1 MIRTAYQQG
10 RQWIRSH
17 WPALRLRTILLSV
30 LMFAAILPG
39 LVGVFLRVYE
49 NTLVRQTESELI
61 AQTAALSATA
71 EALWPGAVPRVVTP
85 EARLEPGYYQPEGAT
100 IDLGSTPVLPARP
113 DVRPAPAP
121 DPDAVLL
128 NERLQPI
135 ADETARTTLAS
146 IVLLDGRGTVID
158 GYGKGGSLADLPE
171 VRSALAGRPYTVLR
185 RNADYHPRYSM
196 EWLSRASG
204 LRIHHARPIV
214 VDGQVRGVI
223 LTSRSPR
230 ALFKGVYQDRIK
242 IALGILGTLSVI
254 AVLAVLVARGI
265 ARPIEKLSEAAREV
279 TTGGGT
285 LPPAPA
291 TSAVEIRTLYEDFSL
306 MAEAVDRRSRY
317 LRDFAAA
324 VSHEF
329 KTPLA
334 GIQGAVELLQ
344 DHGETMETGQRKR
357 FLDNIAADARRLAG
371 LVTRLLDLARADMA
385 RPDANLAI
393 DVVPAV
399 SKAVDARAGELEIT
413 VDLNDP
419 PPVAV
424 PPATLEMVISTLLEN
439 SRQAGATRVVISARG
454 KDRDLILT
462 VADDG
467 PGVPPGDADRV
478 FEPFFT
484 SKRSEGGAGLG
495 LSIAVSLLAASRA
508 SIRLR
513 PTTEGATFEVTLP
526 IAGR

>member
-214 VDGQVRGVI
+214 VDGQVRG
-223 LTSRSPR
+223 
-230 ALFKGVYQDRIK
+230 
-242 IALGILGTLSVI
+242 
-254 AVLAVLVARGI
+254 
-265 ARPIEKLSEAAREV
+265 
-279 TTGGGT
+279 
-285 LPPAPA
+285 
-291 TSAVEIRTLYEDFSL
+291 
-306 MAEAVDRRSRY
+306 
-317 LRDFAAA
+317 
-324 VSHEF
+324 
-329 KTPLA
+329 
-334 GIQGAVELLQ
+334 
-344 DHGETMETGQRKR
+344 
-357 FLDNIAADARRLAG
+357 
-371 LVTRLLDLARADMA
+371 
-385 RPDANLAI
+385 
-393 DVVPAV
+393 
-399 SKAVDARAGELEIT
+399 
-413 VDLNDP
+413 
-419 PPVAV
+419 
-424 PPATLEMVISTLLEN
+424 
-439 SRQAGATRVVISARG
+439 
-454 KDRDLILT
+454 
-462 VADDG
+462 
-467 PGVPPGDADRV
+467 
-478 FEPFFT
+478 
-484 SKRSEGGAGLG
+484 
-495 LSIAVSLLAASRA
+495 
-508 SIRLR
+508 
-513 PTTEGATFEVTLP
+513 
-526 IAGR
+526 

>member
-1 MIRTAYQQG
+1 
-10 RQWIRSH
+10 
-17 WPALRLRTILLSV
+17 
-30 LMFAAILPG
+30 
-39 LVGVFLRVYE
+39 
-49 NTLVRQTESELI
+49 
-61 AQTAALSATA
+61 
-71 EALWPGAVPRVVTP
+71 
-85 EARLEPGYYQPEGAT
+85 
-100 IDLGSTPVLPARP
+100 
-113 DVRPAPAP
+113 
-121 DPDAVLL
+121 
-128 NERLQPI
+128 
-135 ADETARTTLAS
+135 
-146 IVLLDGRGTVID
+146 
-158 GYGKGGSLADLPE
+158 
-171 VRSALAGRPYTVLR
+171 
-185 RNADYHPRYSM
+185 
-196 EWLSRASG
+196 
-204 LRIHHARPIV
+204 
-214 VDGQVRGVI
+214 
-223 LTSRSPR
+223 
-230 ALFKGVYQDRIK
+230 
-242 IALGILGTLSVI
+242 
-254 AVLAVLVARGI
+254 
-265 ARPIEKLSEAAREV
+265 
-279 TTGGGT
+279 
-285 LPPAPA
+285 
-291 TSAVEIRTLYEDFSL
+291 